1 MRGVHVQSDEAVETF
16 AEALCAL
23 CLRHDPSS
31 NYIRRCDGHRDVS
44 DGTPQPTVHI
54 VLARVLGTFTDHNA
68 AGRYPGFATHS
79 AGRRR
84 TDGRG
89 CQGQKAALNIDRL
102 ADRQC
107 LWAPRKATARDRFPP
122 AHQHQA
128 GGASNRRKSLLL
140 AVGAVE
146 VVALRRILDLDDGQ
160 AALLTV
166 ACRPYDRLPLRK
178 TDEGS
183 ADGREN

>member
-1 MRGVHVQSDEAVETF
+1 MSR
-16 AEALCAL
+16 AEG
-23 CLRHDPSS
+23 RPQ
-31 NYIRRCDGHRDVS
+31 HRS
-44 DGTPQPTVHI
+44 I
-54 VLARVLGTFTDHNA
+54 
-68 AGRYPGFATHS
+68 S
-79 AGRRR
+79 
-84 TDGRG
+84 
-89 CQGQKAALNIDRL
+89 GQA
-102 ADRQC
+102 C
-107 LWAPRKATARDRFPP
+107 LWAPREGNSTRPIPP

-140 AVGAVE
+140 AVGAVQ
-146 VVALRRILDLDDGQ
+146 VVALRRILDLDDSQ